1 MLYSTIEL
9 RAFNV
14 TDLTGDNFL
23 NLLALLIQTLNF
35 MKTAISEDNNAFKKI
50 YTEDLSKVL
59 REQSLKGFNLLKSS
73 KIIEAYL
80 FLNDL
85 NVLCPDI

>member
-1 MLYSTIEL
+1 
-9 RAFNV
+9 
-14 TDLTGDNFL
+14 
-23 NLLALLIQTLNF
+23 